1 MGNTL
6 SAADQTYLTAQ
17 QQEQIKAL
25 KQAWA
30 DASAAGDR
38 AAMDR
43 ANQQAEA
50 IRAQAGYAGGTDGSG
65 YRRLGDG
72 GTAAP
77 AGAGRSAAEVQQWV
91 TDYENRNY
99 NADRGW
105 VNGYS
110 TAMNLRSMANFIR
123 QQMQANSD
131 AWAGADEAGRAY
143 LHQQNQQLA
152 KILENAV
159 GGARSVYN
167 EALGRWETDNANLGY
182 GYNVGQYIDLDW

>member
-1 MGNTL
+1 MTETL
-6 SAADQTYLTAQ
+6 SSADQTYLSAEQ
-17 QQEQIKAL
+17 QKQILAL

-30 DASAAGDR
+30 AASAAGDR

-50 IRAQAGYAGGTDGSG
+50 IRAQAGYAGGADGSG
-65 YRRLGDG
+65 YRRLGED

-110 TAMNLRSMANFIR
+110 TAMNLRSMYTPS
-123 QQMQANSD
+123 NSSRERSRSSRRVPD
-131 AWAGADEAGRAY
+131 LYISMAGKMRFSASF
-143 LHQQNQQLA
+143 L
-152 KILENAV
+152 
-159 GGARSVYN
+159 S
-167 EALGRWETDNANLGY
+167 RWISMFPVPLNSS
-182 GYNVGQYIDLDW
+182 

>member
-50 IRAQAGYAGGTDGSG
+50 IRAQAGYAGGTDSSG
-65 YRRLGDG
+65 YRRLGED
-72 GTAAP
+72 GTASP

-131 AWAGADEAGRAY
+131 AWAGADEAGRTY

-159 GGARSVYN
+159 GGVQSVYN
-167 EALGRWETDNANLGY
+167 ETLGR
-182 GYNVGQYIDLDW
+182 